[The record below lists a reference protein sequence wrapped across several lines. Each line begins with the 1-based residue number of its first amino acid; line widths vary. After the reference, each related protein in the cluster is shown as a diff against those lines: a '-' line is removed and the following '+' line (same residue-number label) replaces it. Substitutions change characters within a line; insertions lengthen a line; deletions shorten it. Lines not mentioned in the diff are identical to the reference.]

1 MLAALPLLLAAASPQ
16 SIALADNSARPA
28 PAATTPDKAAA
39 GTTAESPA
47 VNAPAPAPDP
57 QADPQAAPSPGGDII
72 ITARRRSERLQTVPL
87 AVAVLSGETL
97 ANAGAFN
104 VNRLQQFQPAL
115 QFYSSNPR
123 NSAINIRGLG
133 APFGL
138 TNDGIEQG
146 VGLYIDQVYIGRVG
160 ASTFDFVD
168 IDRVE
173 VLRGPQGTLYGK
185 NTTAGA
191 VNITTKKP
199 NLSSPEAT
207 FEVSAGNLGLVQL
220 KGSASAP
227 IADGKLGVRLSTS
240 VTKRGGSI
248 YDTAI
253 DKNLQ
258 KQDNFSLRG
267 QLLWQATPNLDFNF
281 SADFSL
287 QNPYCCVQY
296 YARTGATQRSTARQ
310 YAALA
315 AALGY
320 KPPSFDP
327 FDRVTDLDATINS
340 RQEVGGL
347 SLVGNWDIGGATITS
362 VTAWRYWD
370 WKPANDRD
378 FVGLPITTVS
388 QNPSQQKQWSQEL
401 RIASNGDGK
410 LNYTLGAFFFDQ
422 TINTQGS
429 QVQGPVASRWLLSGA
444 DASNPN
450 VLNGLTSTNTINFSN
465 QSFAVFGKLNW
476 AITDKLHFQ
485 PGLRVNYDKKSGFYE
500 SVVSIHNAQYNFVAT
515 ADNVASLLAAATAI
529 NAAARTTF
537 LNQTN
542 TLAPQRY
549 SPKFS
554 AWNVS
559 GDATLS
565 YDFTRDVHFY
575 ATYARSFKSG
585 GINLSGLPLNSTNTG
600 VDLSA
605 QTVKPEKVNHFEVG
619 LKTQFFDRKVTVNLA
634 GFWDEIKDYQATVN
648 NNAINVIRGYLANAA
663 KVRVRGV
670 EWDSSF
676 RPSSRFSVYFNGAY
690 TDAKY
695 VDFKNAPCPPELA
708 GGTALTVNPD
718 GSLSGTPS
726 PAGTAGGN
734 SRPYCDISGQILPG
748 ISKWALSWGG
758 EYNIPVSGGHV
769 YLGYDGSYRS
779 KFSSNPSRSL
789 YTDINGYSLSNF
801 RLGFRKDKWNL
812 YGWVHNAFDQH
823 YFELLSTQSGST
835 GLIVGQPG
843 DPRTYGGTF
852 RISF

>member
-1 MLAALPLLLAAASPQ
+1 MLAAFPLLLAAASPQ
-16 SIALADNSARPA
+16 SIALADNAARPVA
-28 PAATTPDKAAA
+28 PAVAPDDTAAS
-39 GTTAESPA
+39 T
-47 VNAPAPAPDP
+47 PAPAPEP
-57 QADPQAAPSPGGDII
+57 QADPQAAPTPGGDIVV
-72 ITARRRSERLQTVPL
+72 TARRRSERLQTVPL

-199 NLSSPEAT
+199 NLTTPEAT
-207 FEVSAGNLGLVQL
+207 FEVSTGNYGLVQV

-258 KQDNFSLRG
+258 KQDNFSVRG

-296 YARTGATQRSTARQ
+296 FARTGATQRPLNRQ

-315 AALGY
+315 AAFGY

-327 FDRVTDLDATINS
+327 FDRVTDLDASINS

-347 SLVGNWDIGGATITS
+347 SLVGNWDIGSATITS

-370 WKPANDRD
+370 WQPANDRD
-378 FVGLPITTVS
+378 FTGLPITTVS

-401 RIASNGDGK
+401 RIASNGDRK

-429 QVQGPVASRWLLSGA
+429 QVQGSAASRWLLNPGNVPVGSSGCA
-444 DASNPN
+444 TATTNACNPL
-450 VLNGLTSTNTINFSN
+450 VLDGLTSTNSIHFSN

-476 AITDKLHFQ
+476 EALPGFHIQ

-500 SVVSIHNAQYNFVAT
+500 SVVSIHNAKYNFVAT
-515 ADNVASLLAAATAI
+515 ADNVATLLKNGTAL
-529 NAAARTTF
+529 ADQ
-537 LNQTN
+537 LN

-559 GDATLS
+559 GDVTLS
-565 YDFTRDVHFY
+565 YDFSKDIHGY

-600 VDLSA
+600 VDLST
-605 QTVKPEKVNHFEVG
+605 QTVKPEKINHFEAG

-663 KVRVRGV
+663 KVRVRGF

-676 RPSSRFSVYFNGAY
+676 RPSNRVSAYFNGAF

-695 VDFKNAPCPPELA
+695 VDFKNAPCPPELS
-708 GGTALTVNPD
+708 GGSASP
-718 GSLSGTPS
+718 PS
-726 PAGTAGGN
+726 CN
-734 SRPYCDISGQILPG
+734 ISGQILPG
-748 ISKWALSWGG
+748 ISKWSFSFGG
-758 EYNIPVSGGHV
+758 EYNVPVAGGQV

-801 RLGFRKDKWNL
+801 RLGFRKDKWNV
-812 YGWVHNAFDQH
+812 YGWVRNAFDQH

-843 DPRTYGGTF
+843 DPRTYGGTV
-852 RISF
+852 RVSF